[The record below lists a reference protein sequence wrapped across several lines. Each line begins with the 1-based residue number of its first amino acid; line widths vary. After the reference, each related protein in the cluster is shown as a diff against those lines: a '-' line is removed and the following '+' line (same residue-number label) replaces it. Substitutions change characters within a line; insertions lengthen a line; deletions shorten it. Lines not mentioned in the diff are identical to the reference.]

1 MQTVDLQPDTHYY
14 ISMMVKLLNQS
25 DDVTGEVVKLN
36 YNYDGRTRLSTR
48 THAASIAPAVC
59 GLTYSNNI
67 MSLHRSRCV

>member
-36 YNYDGRTRLSTR
+36 YNYDGRTLWKR
-48 THAASIAPAVC
+48 T
-59 GLTYSNNI
+59 
-67 MSLHRSRCV
+67 

>member
-48 THAASIAPAVC
+48 TCS
-59 GLTYSNNI
+59 TYRACC
-67 MSLHRSRCV
+67 LQTHP